1 MRIKSLIVAGLAAGI
16 AITAGG
22 CDSTSTPGATPTR
35 TPLPSAQTGQTTQP
49 ERPTQPEQPTQPGQP
64 AQPEPGANVPKPPA
78 PPTTKTAVADPPPPT
93 DAAPR
98 KCLTAQLTLD
108 KGVGGQV
115 GGTWFLK
122 FINSSSRTCV
132 LQGFPGVSQTNGP
145 DGEPVGEAAVRDQGP
160 QAPKPAPVT
169 LAPGGAAQFEF
180 ITYPKQI
187 NECAALRTSTL
198 RVYPP
203 DNTAS
208 LWLPWDGLICPSPQ
222 RMLIVRAITPI

>member
-1 MRIKSLIVAGLAAGI
+1 MRFKSLIVAGLAAGVAII
-16 AITAGG
+16 ASG
-22 CDSTSTPGATPTR
+22 CDSPGSAPTTPQATR
-35 TPLPSAQTGQTTQP
+35 TPLPSAP
-49 ERPTQPEQPTQPGQP
+49 AVPPTQAVQPTQPGQ
-64 AQPEPGANVPKPPA
+64 AGDPGATVPKATEVPA
-78 PPTTKTAVADPPPPT
+78 TKTFVADPPSLP
-93 DAAPR
+93 
-98 KCLTAQLTLD
+98 KCVTAQLILD
-108 KGVGGQV
+108 KGFGGQV

-145 DGEPVGEAAVRDQGP
+145 SGDPVGEAAVRDEGP

-180 ITYPKQI
+180 ITYPKQV

-203 DNTAS
+203 DNTES